1 MLAVRSLESP
11 IGTLTLVAGPDGL
24 REVSFEGSK
33 QQTGPADPRAEAV
46 ALQAEA
52 ELREYLA
59 GDRREFSVAVA
70 VTGPAFHR
78 AVWGVLAGIP
88 YGKTMSYG
96 EIAESLGDAS
106 AARAVGRA
114 NGLNPVAIV
123 LPCHR
128 VIGADGKLTGY
139 AGGLW
144 RKRWLLDLESG
155 QRLL

>member
-1 MLAVRSLESP
+1 VLAVRTLDSP
-11 IGTLTLVAGPDGL
+11 IGPLTIVAGPDGL
-24 REVSFEGSK
+24 REVSFESSK
-33 QQTGPADPRAEAV
+33 EHSGPSDARSEAV
-46 ALQAEA
+46 AAQAER
-52 ELREYLA
+52 ELQEYLS
-59 GDRREFSVAVA
+59 GERREFNVPVA

-88 YGKTMSYG
+88 YGKTLTYG
-96 EIAESLGDAS
+96 EIAESLGYAG